1 MRSRRNARRATF
13 AGMAVG
19 AMALA
24 LTTPIDAAGPDEIVG
39 FGPLQFGMS
48 IADALRAAPRA
59 HLVRCD
65 FPNQFKSCVDYDD
78 KVYTLPATVRGRFS
92 PDQKLDAVYVQF
104 DQLTGA
110 SGSQACRKT
119 AIALLGRLRD
129 DYGPP
134 WQAKL
139 SAAAEANMAANSGA
153 KATVTKPGVKP
164 APAKKSAP
172 ANDAKSAAPKL
183 ARQDVAV
190 WFPAKSGKI
199 GLVDVCSGDDTG
211 VVYIVYT
218 PSSVPGRKA
227 S

>member
-1 MRSRRNARRATF
+1 MWSNRQARRGII
-13 AGMAVG
+13 AGWAISAV
-19 AMALA
+19 ALA
-24 LTTPIDAAGPDEIVG
+24 MSAPLDAAGPDEILG

-48 IADALRAAPRA
+48 IADAVRAAPRA
-59 HLVRCD
+59 RLVRCD
-65 FPNQFKSCVDYDD
+65 FPNQFKNCVDYDD

-104 DQLTGA
+104 DELAGA
-110 SGSQACRKT
+110 PGSQACRKT
-119 AIALLGRLRD
+119 ATALLGRLRD

-139 SAAAEANMAANSGA
+139 SPAAEANIAANGGT
-153 KATVTKPGVKP
+153 KAVIKPG
-164 APAKKSAP
+164 AKSAP
-172 ANDAKSAAPKL
+172 AKNAPAKGAKTAVPPP
-183 ARQDVAV
+183 ARQDMIV
-190 WFPAKSGKI
+190 WFPAKGGKI